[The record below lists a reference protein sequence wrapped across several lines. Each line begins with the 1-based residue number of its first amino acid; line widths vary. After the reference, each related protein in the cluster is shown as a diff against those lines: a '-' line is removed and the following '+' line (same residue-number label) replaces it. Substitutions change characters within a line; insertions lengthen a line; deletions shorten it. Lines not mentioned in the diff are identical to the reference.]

1 MTEEKT
7 IIETGTDA
15 VDNTDYIAA
24 IKELKQ
30 NSVDRSKY
38 DALRAENKKLLDS
51 IVNGTEIAQPV
62 VEQKKS
68 IGELRD
74 AYLKEDQSNLEYI
87 TNTLKLRE
95 AIIAEGKP
103 APFLPI
109 GEQIMPTDEDIKTAC
124 CVTLYYDNTDKPGK
138 LYSYNQLIDGEY
150 VHAEEVVLNYI
161 ESLGIDKIRTIYS
174 MLEPCYDCLQKTISF
189 MPQYIIYFKNHKAKW
204 DTFNYIQLS
213 NDLFAGRYLS
223 EVSNMTD
230 KMHYDKLHDKLIEK
244 FYKEK

>member
-38 DALRAENKKLLDS
+38 EALRAENKKLLDS

-68 IGELRD
+68 IGELRE

-103 APFLPI
+103 DPFLPI
-109 GEQIMPTDEDIKTAC
+109 GEQIMPTDDDVKTAEKVANVLQE
-124 CVTLYYDNTDKPGK
+124 CVDY
-138 LYSYNQLIDGEY
+138 
-150 VHAEEVVLNYI
+150 AEGDSAVFTNELQRRLVDV
-161 ESLGIDKIRTIYS
+161 KIR
-174 MLEPCYDCLQKTISF
+174 
-189 MPQYIIYFKNHKAKW
+189 
-204 DTFNYIQLS
+204 
-213 NDLFAGRYLS
+213 
-223 EVSNMTD
+223 
-230 KMHYDKLHDKLIEK
+230 
-244 FYKEK
+244 